1 MGLRVASSFRRTLKV
16 LAKDKKDKSDET
28 PTLKLQASAT
38 QVTVNLRYPGQYF
51 DVESNL
57 NYNYLR
63 SYRPA
68 DGRYTQP
75 DPIGLAGGWNRLGYV
90 GGMRCPSLI
99 LKV

>member
-1 MGLRVASSFRRTLKV
+1 MGLRVVFSFRRALKV

-28 PTLKLQASAT
+28 PTLKLQASAA

-63 SYRPA
+63 SYRPM

-75 DPIGLAGGWNRLGYV
+75 DPIGLAGA
-90 GGMRCPSLI
+90 GGFF
-99 LKV
+99 V